1 MLEIHPI
8 APSFPVV
15 KPKKIKRDDTRLEKQ
30 HRRKKQEV
38 KEVKEEDAEPMQH
51 IDEVV

>member
-1 MLEIHPI
+1 MLEIQPVS
-8 APSFPVV
+8 PSFPVV
-15 KPKKIKRDDTRLEKQ
+15 KPKKIKRDDSLPEKQ

-38 KEVKEEDAEPMQH
+38 KEQDAEPMQH

>member
-38 KEVKEEDAEPMQH
+38 KEQDAEPMQH